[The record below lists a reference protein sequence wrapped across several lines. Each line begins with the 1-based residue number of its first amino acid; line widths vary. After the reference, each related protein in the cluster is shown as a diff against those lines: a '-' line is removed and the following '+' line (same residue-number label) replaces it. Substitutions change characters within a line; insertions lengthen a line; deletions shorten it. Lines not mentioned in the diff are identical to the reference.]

1 MVSSEF
7 QSSIAEKNLLL
18 ARIML
23 KDSMVIDPTFKQF
36 DEMLSYAKARL
47 PEIMVPFDYEP
58 LENDIQKWDMDQM
71 NAELVLLVQNF
82 SDNRIL
88 HLKKLISTVRARG
101 IQNLCAK
108 RIRQSAQ
115 RCAEKPNAAHSN
127 GTASAKPPEEKLQQ
141 RRKALQQM
149 VLGGNQVKQLIIDA
163 QQNGR
168 GWSLANV
175 ESMESAARQILEAT
189 KIYKDNR

>member
-18 ARIML
+18 ARIIL

-36 DEMLSYAKARL
+36 DEMLLYAKARF
-47 PEIMVPFDYEP
+47 PEIMVPFDNEP
-58 LENDIQKWDMDQM
+58 LENDIQKWDIDQM
-71 NAELVLLVQNF
+71 NAELVLLVRNF

-88 HLKKLISTVRARG
+88 HLKKLISTVRARD
-101 IQNLCAK
+101 IQKLRAK
-108 RIRQSAQ
+108 RIQKSAQ
-115 RCAEKPNAAHSN
+115 LCAEEPNAAHSN
-127 GTASAKPPEEKLQQ
+127 GIATAKSPEEKLRQ

-149 VLGGNQVKQLIIDA
+149 VLGGNQVKQLIIDV

-168 GWSLANV
+168 GWTPAEV

-189 KIYKDNR
+189 KIYNDNR